1 MSQCAFRIEN
11 KYRETMLSK
20 IFKKSEAPLKASSTS
35 AKAGGATRAKTEAA
49 TAEAAQV
56 NAQLSA
62 DWQSKLQTAMGD
74 DAALLA
80 IAKASPVVD
89 IKQAAV
95 SAISGEETLKLA
107 EREFRTHDRR
117 VHRAAKQRYE
127 MLVATRE
134 AREGAAKL
142 IEAAALLIKE
152 EKIPANRLVELDRAW
167 LALDIALLEPA
178 QRSEFEAL
186 AADLATLTRERGAH
200 QLAVNRWTADTKQ
213 ALGRLNVICVDVAAG
228 LKTRTD
234 LSRATEAAQAALTS
248 MPAGEAAAE
257 LGEALQAALQKA
269 AQIEARLILL
279 EELEQPAA
287 VAPAEAVAAIVTQPD
302 APDASPAGTALDE
315 STIAEPAE
323 DAVETVP
330 ADAVPTVLPTATS
343 APTPAPPP
351 SSPKPA
357 ERWGALTAIADAQI
371 ANALNARFEQWQ
383 RSQDNARE
391 ARQAGKRQQAN
402 EKKNAV
408 KSERS
413 DALAAIVQ
421 QAEVALAGGHLA
433 ETNKHLVAI
442 DSELEKGAPTGALRG
457 RIDAVQAEY
466 ARLKGWQHWG
476 GGRVHDDLVLEAEAL
491 AKASTSAEGE
501 QEGKRAAKLPIKQH
515 GEAIEQLRERWKE
528 LDKLGGATSRA
539 LWQRFDTALKTAYL
553 PVAAHL
559 AKLKAA
565 RQENLEA
572 RNKLIA
578 ALDAVVLADGGQGAE
593 GDMAQAPDWK
603 VLTHALEH
611 FQTEWRKLG
620 PLEHT
625 VPHKAREKLL
635 QRMNASVA
643 RLETPLHDARR
654 VAQLQ
659 REKFIERAKA
669 LSAEAAA
676 KPQNR
681 ELITKV
687 RELQS
692 EWQQHAKTLA
702 LARNVEN
709 ALWKEFKAATD
720 AIFTQRD
727 AVFSARDAEFKANQV
742 AREALIGKLAALGT
756 DTPATE
762 IKRTVSDVD
771 AAWRRAG
778 EAPRANAAKL
788 ETQFRNAR
796 DAAQKLLAGSAARSW
811 HATIDALN
819 AKRALCEE
827 FEAQPTQPVA
837 DIEARWQA
845 VATTL
850 PPQWEQALLA
860 RLARAKNGSAP
871 VSSEALA
878 SVLLQLESA
887 LDMASPPEF
896 QAARRDLK
904 LRAMKAALEGK
915 PTSGSFST
923 DAEKLTADAIGFA
936 QIDASSRDRLA
947 AIIAHLR
954 TNGLKGGRV

>member
-1 MSQCAFRIEN
+1 
-11 KYRETMLSK
+11 MLSK
-20 IFKKSEAPLKASSTS
+20 IFKKDEAPSKTTSAAAKAVEAARLKSEAASAET
-35 AKAGGATRAKTEAA
+35 AQQHAELGAA
-49 TAEAAQV
+49 
-56 NAQLSA
+56 
-62 DWQSKLQTAMGD
+62 WQIKLQAAMGD
-74 DAALLA
+74 DAALLEV
-80 IAKASPVVD
+80 AKESPVVD

-95 SAISGEETLKLA
+95 NAIAGEETLKLA

-127 MLVATRE
+127 MVVARRE

-142 IEAAALLIKE
+142 IEAAAALVKE

-167 LALDIALLEPA
+167 LALDIALIDPA
-178 QRSEFEAL
+178 MRSEFAAL

-200 QLAVNRWTADTKQ
+200 QLAVNRWTTDAKQ
-213 ALGRLNVICVDVAAG
+213 ALGRLNVTCVDVAAG
-228 LKTRTD
+228 LKTRED
-234 LSRATEAAQAALTS
+234 LEKAVASANTALTA
-248 MPAGEAAAE
+248 MPAGESTTQ
-257 LGEALQAALQKA
+257 LGDGLQDAVQKA
-269 AQIEARLILL
+269 AHIEARLNLL
-279 EELEQPAA
+279 QELEQPPSPATA
-287 VAPAEAVAAIVTQPD
+287 ESVAPADMPPDSAALPPSNA
-302 APDASPAGTALDE
+302 APDDVATAPNE
-315 STIAEPAE
+315 TST
-323 DAVETVP
+323 
-330 ADAVPTVLPTATS
+330 
-343 APTPAPPP
+343 PTPSPTQLP
-351 SSPKPA
+351 SRPKPA
-357 ERWGALTAIADAQI
+357 DRWHALPTIADAQI
-371 ANALNARFEQWQ
+371 ANALNTRFEQWQ
-383 RSQDNARE
+383 RAQNSERDAK
-391 ARQAGKRQQAN
+391 QAGKRQQAN
-402 EKKNAV
+402 DKKNAA
-408 KSERS
+408 KTERS

-421 QAEVALAGGHLA
+421 KAEVALAGGHLA
-433 ETNKHLVAI
+433 ETNKHLVAL
-442 DSELEKGAPTGALRG
+442 DEALEKGASAGPLRG

-476 GGRVHDDLVLEAEAL
+476 GGRVRDDLVLEAEAL
-491 AKASTSAEGE
+491 ATASAAANAIAVTEGE
-501 QEGKRAAKLPIKQH
+501 TEGAQPAKRAPKLAIKQH

-539 LWQRFDTALKTAYL
+539 LWQRFDAALKTAYI

-559 AKLKAA
+559 AKLKAQ

-578 ALDAVVLADGGQGAE
+578 ALDGVLLSAE
-593 GDMAQAPDWK
+593 SPDWK
-603 VLTHALEH
+603 ALTHALED

-643 RLETPLHDARR
+643 RLESPLHEARR
-654 VAQLQ
+654 SAQTQ

-681 ELITKV
+681 DLINKV

-709 ALWKEFKAATD
+709 ALWKQFKEATD
-720 AIFTQRD
+720 SIFAQRD
-727 AVFSARDAEFKANQV
+727 AVFGARDAEFKANQV
-742 AREALIGKLAALGT
+742 AREELIARLAAIST
-756 DTPATE
+756 ETPAAE

-771 AAWRRAG
+771 NAWRRAG
-778 EAPRANAAKL
+778 DAPRANAAKL

-796 DAAQKLLAGSAARSW
+796 DAAQKLLVGSAARSW

-845 VATTL
+845 IAAL
-850 PPQWEQALLA
+850 PAPWEQALLA
-860 RLARAKNGSAP
+860 RLARAKAGSHAAD
-871 VSSEALA
+871 SDTLG

-896 QAARRDLK
+896 QTARRDLK

-915 PTSGSFST
+915 ATSGSFST
-923 DAEKLTADAIGFA
+923 DVEKLMADAIGFA
-936 QIDASSRDRLA
+936 QLEAGARDRLMA
-947 AIIAHLR
+947 AIAHLR
-954 TNGLKGGRV
+954 ANGLKGSRA

>member
-1 MSQCAFRIEN
+1 
-11 KYRETMLSK
+11 MLSK
-20 IFKKSEAPLKASSTS
+20 IFKKDEAPSKATSAAAKAVEAARLTSEAASAET
-35 AKAGGATRAKTEAA
+35 AQQHAELGAA
-49 TAEAAQV
+49 
-56 NAQLSA
+56 
-62 DWQSKLQTAMGD
+62 WQIKLQAAMGD
-74 DAALLA
+74 DAALLEV
-80 IAKASPVVD
+80 AKESPVVD

-95 SAISGEETLKLA
+95 NAIAGEETLKLA

-127 MLVATRE
+127 MVVARRE

-142 IEAAALLIKE
+142 IEAAAALVKE

-167 LALDIALLEPA
+167 LALDIALIDPA
-178 QRSEFEAL
+178 MRSEFEAL

-200 QLAVNRWTADTKQ
+200 QLAVNRWTTDAKQ
-213 ALGRLNVICVDVAAG
+213 ALGRLNVTCVDVAAG
-228 LKTRTD
+228 LKTRED
-234 LSRATEAAQAALTS
+234 LEKAVASANTALTA
-248 MPAGEAAAE
+248 MPAGESTAQLAD
-257 LGEALQAALQKA
+257 GLQDAVQKA
-269 AQIEARLILL
+269 AHIEARLNLL
-279 EELEQPAA
+279 QELEQPPSP
-287 VAPAEAVAAIVTQPD
+287 APAEAVAPAD
-302 APDASPAGTALDE
+302 MAPDSADLPQTNAAPDGGSIAAPSADEVEMVAAPDDVATAPNE
-315 STIAEPAE
+315 TST
-323 DAVETVP
+323 
-330 ADAVPTVLPTATS
+330 
-343 APTPAPPP
+343 PTPSP
-351 SSPKPA
+351 SLPKPA
-357 ERWGALTAIADAQI
+357 DRWHALPTIADAQI
-371 ANALNARFEQWQ
+371 ANALNTRFEQWQ
-383 RSQDNARE
+383 RAQNSERDAK
-391 ARQAGKRQQAN
+391 QAGKRQQAN
-402 EKKNAV
+402 DKKNAA
-408 KSERS
+408 KTERS

-421 QAEVALAGGHLA
+421 KAEVALAGGHLA
-433 ETNKHLVAI
+433 ETNKHLVAL
-442 DSELEKGAPTGALRG
+442 DEALEKGASAGPLRG

-476 GGRVHDDLVLEAEAL
+476 GGRVRDDLVLEAEAL
-491 AKASTSAEGE
+491 ATASAAANAIAVTEGE
-501 QEGKRAAKLPIKQH
+501 TEGAQPAKRAPKLAIKQH

-539 LWQRFDTALKTAYL
+539 LWQRFDAALKTAYI

-559 AKLKAA
+559 AKLKAQ

-578 ALDAVVLADGGQGAE
+578 ALDGVLLSAE
-593 GDMAQAPDWK
+593 SPDWK
-603 VLTHALEH
+603 ALTHTLED

-643 RLETPLHDARR
+643 RLESPLHEARR
-654 VAQLQ
+654 GAQTQ

-669 LSAEAAA
+669 LSTEAAA

-681 ELITKV
+681 DLINKV

-709 ALWKEFKAATD
+709 ALWKQFKEATD
-720 AIFTQRD
+720 SIFAQRD
-727 AVFSARDAEFKANQV
+727 AVFGARDAEFKANQV
-742 AREALIGKLAALGT
+742 AREELIARLAAIST
-756 DTPATE
+756 ETPAAE

-771 AAWRRAG
+771 NAWRRAG
-778 EAPRANAAKL
+778 DAPRANAAKL

-845 VATTL
+845 IAAL
-850 PPQWEQALLA
+850 PAPWEQALLA
-860 RLARAKNGSAP
+860 RLARAKAGSPA
-871 VSSEALA
+871 VGNETLG

-896 QAARRDLK
+896 QTARRDLK

-915 PTSGSFST
+915 ATSGSFST
-923 DAEKLTADAIGFA
+923 DVEKLMADAIGFA
-936 QIDASSRDRLA
+936 QLEAGARDRLMA
-947 AIIAHLR
+947 AIAHLR
-954 TNGLKGGRV
+954 ANGFKGSRA